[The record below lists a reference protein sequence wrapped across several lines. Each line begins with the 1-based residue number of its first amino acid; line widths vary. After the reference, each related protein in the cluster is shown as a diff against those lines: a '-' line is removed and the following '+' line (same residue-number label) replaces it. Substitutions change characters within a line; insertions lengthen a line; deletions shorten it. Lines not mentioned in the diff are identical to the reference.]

1 MARTTEVKKPEAMKA
16 LRAAPEE
23 LPPVVPMR
31 KRPWLLALAA
41 VCFTGWLLFLV
52 AMAFQP

>member
-1 MARTTEVKKPEAMKA
+1 MARTEAKKPAAERA
-16 LRAAPEE
+16 LKAAPEE

-41 VCFTGWLLFLV
+41 ICFTGWLAFLV
-52 AMAFQP
+52 AMALQP

>member
-1 MARTTEVKKPEAMKA
+1 MARTGVKKPDASEA

-31 KRPWLLALAA
+31 KRPWLLAIAV

>member
-1 MARTTEVKKPEAMKA
+1 MARMEAKPPVADKG
-16 LRAAPEE
+16 LKAAPED

-31 KRPWLLALAA
+31 KRPWLLALA
-41 VCFTGWLLFLV
+41 VVFFTGWLLFLV